1 MPAFPKPSKQRSVRK
16 MNKKKAFIILAAI
29 QVALCIILAC
39 SIPIFDTLTSAF
51 GKEYEFEISGLECKV
66 NGFHDTFS
74 LKYHINFDYEPGAY
88 VIIEADENGKAFSP
102 ETSSQKPFR
111 SNYVH
116 SYYLDYNY
124 GTTMRYSEPGVYEKA
139 VELCKNVNSGKTKA
153 TVRVTIYRG
162 EYQSAA
168 LYIEGI
174 PDYEYLGSKM
184 ILN

>member
-1 MPAFPKPSKQRSVRK
+1 

-39 SIPIFDTLTSAF
+39 SIPIFDTLALAF
-51 GKEYEFEISGLECKV
+51 GNEYEFEISELQCNV
-66 NGFHDTFS
+66 HTFHDTFS
-74 LKYHINFDYEPGAY
+74 LKYFIKLDHESGSY
-88 VIIEADENGKAFSP
+88 VILEADENGKAYSP
-102 ETSSQKPFR
+102 EASFTKPFR

-139 VELCKNVNSGKTKA
+139 VELCKNINSGKAKA

-162 EYQSAA
+162 EYQSAV
-168 LYIEGI
+168 LYIDGI
-174 PDYEYLGSKM
+174 PDYEYLGAKM